1 MPASDKKETTMA
13 EIAFFGLG
21 TMGVPMAINLLK
33 AGHHLH
39 VLPHNGHMDGPLA
52 VRKYG
57 ASIHETLQETVGDA
71 EFVISVV
78 PDDAAVRDLYLN
90 QAMLEAIRPGTIII
104 EMTSCSPGI
113 VREVARFF
121 AEKRVRLIDA
131 PITGA
136 LPRAIDGT
144 LTIMGAGDPAA
155 FAAAEGV
162 FSAISE
168 RVFQLGEIGN
178 GKLIKAMTNLLGAI
192 NLAAVGEFYRFALSA
207 GLDMETLQQVVA
219 VSAGGSTQFERNFN
233 KMVAD
238 DYRPTFALALLR
250 KDMSIALA
258 SAQRQGLSLPL
269 SEEAFRLFKRAAAF
283 DKEDCSAI
291 AKVPAGV

>member
-1 MPASDKKETTMA
+1 MA

-21 TMGVPMAINLLK
+21 TMGVPMAINLRK

-52 VRKYG
+52 VQKYG
-57 ASIHETLQETVGDA
+57 ACIHETLQETVGDA
-71 EFVISVV
+71 EFIISVV

-104 EMTSCSPGI
+104 EMTSCSPEI

-121 AEKRVRLIDA
+121 AEKQVSLIDA

-136 LPRAIDGT
+136 LPKAIDGT

-192 NLAAVGEFYRFALSA
+192 NLAAVGEFYRFAQSA

-258 SAQRQGLSLPL
+258 SAQSQGLSLPL
-269 SEEAFRLFKRAAAF
+269 SEEAFRLFKLAAAF

-291 AKVPAGV
+291 AKVPAGA